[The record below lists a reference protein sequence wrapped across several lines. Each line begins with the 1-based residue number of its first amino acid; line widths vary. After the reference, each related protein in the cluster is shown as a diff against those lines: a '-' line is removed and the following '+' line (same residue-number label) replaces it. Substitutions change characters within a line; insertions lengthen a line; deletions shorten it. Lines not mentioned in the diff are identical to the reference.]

1 MSSIDYLCVFVAS
14 QISYKQTIRLTS
26 ERFSKWSCNR
36 LNRRQFMRFA
46 LFELFQLTFSFQ
58 VSGKVA
64 ANGAEN
70 AEETAVEVR
79 ESISLPTV
87 IGNLSS
93 FLTL

>member
-1 MSSIDYLCVFVAS
+1 
-14 QISYKQTIRLTS
+14 
-26 ERFSKWSCNR
+26 
-36 LNRRQFMRFA
+36 MRFA

-93 FLTL
+93 FLTLWNNDHLGVEWVPDSECENCVACGRRILTFQSSF